1 MRNLLFI
8 ILIIIGVSPLLAQN
22 IVVDG
27 RISNQDTRKREGGV
41 TVTVI
46 VDGKQVAQSTSASNG
61 SYSVS
66 FALPKKFRV
75 EYSKPG
81 FQSKF
86 LDITTDG
93 LLEEDLPIGGKIFPP
108 IDIDLFAERPNANL
122 SFMDSEPVMKWNYDS
137 EKYRMDYD
145 KAQFERMRDRIKD
158 ELERAEKDAKA
169 ADAKYDQLI
178 KDADVAFSAGTY
190 EDALNKY
197 SEAISLPGKAKEP
210 HPNQRILQID
220 DILAK
225 QAKEELAN
233 KQANQA
239 YFDAIAEA
247 DKLKSDKKLD
257 QAEAKYKEAKKLKPD
272 EAYPDQ
278 MLLEIQLIR
287 NAEKNREEYEKMIE
301 QADKFFKQNSLQAAR
316 DKYKKASQ
324 LDPSQAYPT
333 SQLEAIDA
341 KLKEQEE
348 LLANK
353 KKYDDAIAAADQ
365 LYQQEKYEEAKAKYE
380 EAVGF
385 EPAASYPVERIK
397 MAELKIQEKADAEA
411 KEQQFQAFIKQGN
424 EALNG
429 ADYDAA
435 ISNFESALG
444 LKKDDAN
451 AKKQLEAAK
460 ELKAKMAGEEAKK
473 QQVKELLA
481 KADQEIATANFELA
495 LETIQAVVKLDPANV
510 DAPVKK
516 KVAEDAL
523 KARQQKEQKLAQF
536 EQLKS
541 EADQLFAAENFKD
554 ALTKY
559 EAANQLIEED
569 THVVTRI
576 QMAKDQLA
584 EKANKQA
591 VNEQIAKLMD
601 AADKSE
607 AKKDY
612 VKAIEQ
618 LEEALNLDDSRSDVQ
633 EKLSAVIA
641 KKEELEE
648 TKGKQAKFEEL
659 KKEGDLLFGQKKWE
673 EAQQKYIAAN
683 EYGEDPKVDKN
694 LVIIEQELLKLSA
707 ESENQANYEA
717 AIEKG
722 KGFESSGEL
731 EKALT
736 AFKEALTI
744 RDKDEFATQKMK
756 DIQEQ
761 LNAQAKAEANQKAFL
776 KLKEEGD
783 NLFAQKKWK
792 EAKNTYKEALKLNTS
807 EAIELNLG
815 IIEQELAKLTSAAE
829 KEEQYK
835 ELIGKAEK
843 AEAKDELRTAIEFY
857 SEARIVKEGDA
868 HATNK
873 VNELESILKGR
884 EKKLIQGE
892 LYLEAMTKG
901 KKSLDD
907 KDFARAIELFD
918 DALEAQPMD
927 PQAMK
932 LKEEAKKALAELGKN
947 EAAYQKLLSD
957 GQGQLSA
964 GNLLVA
970 KDIYKQA
977 QGLRPS
983 DPLPQNKIVEID
995 ELLRKKQEE
1004 EEASKLLA
1012 ATNKAYQEKMDLAD
1026 LAASKFQYQEAIDH
1040 LKAASKIKPEEQL
1053 PIKKINEY
1061 QALLDQIAASSSIEQ
1076 QYKDALRKADQAFD
1090 NKNYEESIDLY
1101 NNAITIK
1108 DDAYPRAQILK
1119 AEKAIQ
1125 DLAANDI
1132 NRKYQDIIKKA
1143 EGHFANENFQQAIV
1157 EYKNALGVLPG
1168 DAFALGRIAE
1178 SEQYLA
1184 SIDAQKA
1191 QKEKDQLKFD
1201 QAIQAADQFFD
1212 DTEFIKAKEQYEIAL
1227 QIFPTNPYAL
1237 ARMEESIRKAQ
1248 EKARSGDEAAYR
1260 KIVDKADEYFH
1271 DENYDKARNLYE
1283 RATKLRTFDQY
1294 PKDQL
1299 LEIERILRTPA
1310 KEDASLEYL
1319 GEEVDIS
1326 ILEGQA
1332 LFAKADKQKEQ
1343 DKKQGILKRIFAN
1356 EKLFEEKVLS
1366 DEEERQAYQ
1375 NEITL
1380 IRDRRNE
1387 LIAVNQREQ
1396 QQLAVNLDDEM
1407 YSMGQQRMQEFN
1419 YERAGVLRQN
1429 EQIVYMMQDY
1439 DQIHDENKYKHLEIA
1454 DQLDVLI
1461 QDQELRNRSIT
1472 ELEREQNLRVNYFI
1486 TEQLNDFGSIHD
1498 ENNDKHLLNAER
1510 LDELVQEQE
1519 LRNRSNAEL
1528 EREQNLRVNDFIT
1541 EQLNDF
1547 GSIHDENSDKHLVN
1561 AEKLDE
1567 VRRDHEVKER
1577 GANALKQEQLLQ
1589 TDEYLT
1595 TVAEDMKADMERA
1608 TELRKTNE
1616 EVVRNIDMNLE
1627 GQYAYDLAKN
1637 YDKIQEMQRDAT
1649 MAELMKAESSQEKAL
1664 IQLQL
1669 EEDIRLLMGQQHLK
1683 GVEEANQLRENN
1695 LQMDQVLVRASEQF
1709 QETTAS
1715 SDEARKETVEVI
1727 KSLQA
1732 GKDAMMAEANDKKY
1746 AEIQS
1751 NTSEVESI
1759 KIKNEAQQR
1768 LMEEDLLA
1776 ISEEIKSVEQLL
1788 ERERRVK
1795 ELDELNSRE
1804 RTMDALDLAKIETER
1819 VHTEKAQIP
1828 SENSVGVKALEA
1840 SLDLGAQAREDEF
1853 KQRKLQTNKLLD
1865 DITNNKIVIT
1875 EAIANSLGDDFPE
1888 GVTQQ
1893 TFVDKDKD
1901 GYPQKFT
1908 TRRIVVVDG
1917 RGEVYLR
1924 IQTRNAVTY
1933 SKNGQP
1939 ITEAAWYKGTEDSK
1953 LIRNN

>member
-8 ILIIIGVSPLLAQN
+8 IVIIIGVSPSLAQS
-22 IVVDG
+22 ILVDG

-66 FALPKKFRV
+66 FSLPKKFRV

-86 LDITTDG
+86 LDISTEG

-108 IDIDLFAERPNANL
+108 IDIDLFAERANANL
-122 SFMDSEPVMKWNYDS
+122 SFMDNEPVVKWNYDP
-137 EKYRMDYD
+137 KRFVMDYD

-169 ADAKYDQLI
+169 ADAKYDLLI
-178 KDADVAFSAGTY
+178 KDADAAFTAGTFV
-190 EDALNKY
+190 DALNKY

-225 QAKEELAN
+225 QAKEELEN
-233 KQANQA
+233 RQANQA

-247 DKLKSDKKLD
+247 DKLKVDKKLD

-272 EAYPDQ
+272 EAYPDE

-353 KKYDDAIAAADQ
+353 KKYDDAIVAADQ
-365 LYQQEKYEEAKAKYE
+365 FYQQEKYEEAKAKYE

-397 MAELKIQEKADAEA
+397 MAEVKIQEKADAEA
-411 KEQQFQAFIKQGN
+411 KEQQFQTFVKQGN

-444 LKKDDAN
+444 VKKDDAN

-460 ELKAKMAGEEAKK
+460 ELKAKMADEEAKK

-481 KADQEIATANFELA
+481 KIDQEIATESFESA
-495 LETIQAVVKLDPANV
+495 LETIQAVIALDPINA
-510 DAPVKK
+510 DAPIKK

-523 KARQQKEQKLAQF
+523 KARQQKEQKLIQF
-536 EQLKS
+536 EQLKA
-541 EADQLFAAENFKD
+541 EADELFMAENYKD
-554 ALTKY
+554 ALSKY
-559 EAANQLIEED
+559 ESANQLIAED

-576 QMAKDQLA
+576 QMTKEQLA
-584 EKANKQA
+584 EKANRQV
-591 VNEQIAKLMD
+591 VNEQIAKLLD
-601 AADKSE
+601 AAEKAE

-612 VKAIEQ
+612 VKAIDQ
-618 LEEALNLDDSRSDVQ
+618 LEEALNLDRSRSDVQ
-633 EKLSAVIA
+633 EKLSVMIA
-641 KKEELEE
+641 KKEELEQA
-648 TKGKQAKFEEL
+648 KGKQAKFEEL
-659 KKEGDLLFGQKKWE
+659 KKEGDILFGQKNWK
-673 EAQQKYIAAN
+673 EAQLKYIAAK
-683 EYGEDPKVDKN
+683 ELGEDPKMDKN
-694 LVIIEQELLKLSA
+694 LDIIEQELQKLSA
-707 ESENQANYEA
+707 DAENQAKYEA

-722 KGFESSGEL
+722 KGLESSGDFEQ
-731 EKALT
+731 ALA

-744 RDKDEFATQKMK
+744 RDKDEFATQKVK
-756 DIQEQ
+756 DVQEK
-761 LNAQAKAEANQKAFL
+761 LDAQAKAEANQKAFL

-807 EAIELNLG
+807 ESIDQNLEV
-815 IIEQELAKLTSAAE
+815 IEQELAKLTSAAE

-857 SEARIVKEGDA
+857 SEARDVKGEDA

-873 VNELESILKGR
+873 VNELESILKAR

-892 LYLEAMTKG
+892 LYLEAMNKG

-957 GQGQLSA
+957 GESQMIA

-995 ELLRKKQEE
+995 EMLRKKQEE
-1004 EEASKLLA
+1004 EEANKLQVGI
-1012 ATNKAYQEKMDLAD
+1012 NKTYQEKMELAN
-1026 LAASKFQYQEAIDH
+1026 LAASKFQYEEAISH
-1040 LKAASKIKPEEQL
+1040 LKAASKIKPDEQL
-1053 PIKKINEY
+1053 PIKKIDEY
-1061 QALLDQIAASSSIEQ
+1061 QALLDQIAAASSTEQ
-1076 QYKDALRKADQAFD
+1076 RYKDALRKADYAFD
-1090 NKNYEESIDLY
+1090 AKKYEESIELY
-1101 NNAITIK
+1101 YKVIAIK
-1108 DDAYPRAQILK
+1108 DDAYPRAQIIK
-1119 AEKAIQ
+1119 AEQAIK

-1143 EGHFANENFQQAIV
+1143 EVHFANENFQQAIV
-1157 EYKNALGVLPG
+1157 EYKNALSVVPD
-1168 DAFALGRIAE
+1168 DAFSLGRIAE

-1184 SIDAQKA
+1184 DLAAQNAQKD
-1191 QKEKDQLKFD
+1191 KDQLKFD
-1201 QAIQAADQFFD
+1201 QAIQAADKFFN
-1212 DTEFIKAKEQYEIAL
+1212 DTEFIKAKDQYEMAL

-1237 ARMEESIRKAQ
+1237 ARLEESIRKAQ

-1271 DENYDKARNLYE
+1271 EENYDKARNLYE

-1294 PKDQL
+1294 PKDQIV
-1299 LEIERILRTPA
+1299 EIERILRTPA
-1310 KEDASLEYL
+1310 KEDATLEYL

-1343 DKKQGILKRIFAN
+1343 DKKQGLLKRIFAN

-1375 NEITL
+1375 NEIMH

-1387 LIAVNQREQ
+1387 LVYVNQREQ

-1407 YSMGQQRMQEFN
+1407 YSMGQRRTQELNF
-1419 YERAGVLRQN
+1419 ERAGVLRQN

-1461 QDQELRNRSIT
+1461 QDQEMRNRSIA
-1472 ELEREQNLRVNYFI
+1472 EVER
-1486 TEQLNDFGSIHD
+1486 D
-1498 ENNDKHLLNAER
+1498 
-1510 LDELVQEQE
+1510 
-1519 LRNRSNAEL
+1519 
-1528 EREQNLRVNDFIT
+1528 QNLRVNDFIT

-1547 GSIHDENSDKHLVN
+1547 GSIHEENSDKHLVN
-1561 AEKLDE
+1561 ADKLDE
-1567 VRRDHEVKER
+1567 VRRDHEIKER
-1577 GANALKQEQLLQ
+1577 GATALKQDQLLQ

-1595 TVAEDMKADMERA
+1595 NVAENMKADMERA

-1669 EEDIRLLMGQQHLK
+1669 EEDIRILMGQQHLK

-1709 QETTAS
+1709 KETTAS
-1715 SDEARKETVEVI
+1715 SDEARKETVEVL

-1732 GKDAMMAEANDKKY
+1732 GKDAMMAEANEKKY

-1768 LMEEDLLA
+1768 MMEEDLLA
-1776 ISEEIKSVEQLL
+1776 INEEIKSVEQLL
-1788 ERERRVK
+1788 ERERRAK
-1795 ELDELNSRE
+1795 QLGELNSRE

-1819 VHTEKAQIP
+1819 VHAEKVQIP
-1828 SENSVGVKALEA
+1828 GDNSEAVKALEA

-1853 KQRKLQTNKLLD
+1853 KQRKLQTNKLLE
-1865 DITNNKIVIT
+1865 DITTNKIVMT

-1893 TFVDKDKD
+1893 TFVDQDKD

-1939 ITEAAWYKGTEDSK
+1939 ITEAAWYKGTEDSR